1 MTTLIFKMDE
11 LSTFIKG
18 QMYYVKM
25 HTKQVDNNKDRFV
38 FNKKIKIII
47 ELFVCSI
54 DLVK

>member
-1 MTTLIFKMDE
+1 MTLIFKMDE

-18 QMYYVKM
+18 QMYFVKM